1 MPAGRYRTSAEGLP
15 TITSLNSVFGGLL
28 PADANG
34 TWTLLVSDDCQFH
47 TGGVAEATLYINEAA
62 MPVRLESYGVD

>member
-1 MPAGRYRTSAEGLP
+1 M
-15 TITSLNSVFGGLL
+15 NSVFGGLL